1 MLEITLFLFNILLIV
16 VIIAVYI
23 KLSFMIKQQG
33 FQISV
38 LLKHDKEGFK
48 EAMSPAQRWTKARK
62 YRTSQNG
69 LIPSWNQPTET
80 LPYLGEA
87 SSERGDRSMS
97 YMLANESSINVA
109 NESGLN
115 NIADETGLNI
125 TNEEALKSGAG
136 AIGGSGYDSSVSVPD
151 TSSLPAETQTGVIN
165 TETADPT
172 NFSPNPRVSPSFLET
187 STTFAPNEGSQERY
201 RAKRH

>member
-16 VIIAVYI
+16 IIIAVYI

-69 LIPSWNQPTET
+69 LTPSWNQPTET
-80 LPYLGEA
+80 LPYLDEA
-87 SSERGDRSMS
+87 SSERGDRPMS
-97 YMLANESSINVA
+97 YMLSN
-109 NESGLN
+109 
-115 NIADETGLNI
+115 ETGLNI
-125 TNEEALKSGAG
+125 TNEDALKSGAG

-151 TSSLPAETQTGVIN
+151 TSGLPAETQTGVIN

>member
-16 VIIAVYI
+16 IIIATYI

-38 LLKHDKEGFK
+38 LLKHEKEGFK

-69 LIPSWNQPTET
+69 LMPSWNQPTES
-80 LPYLGEA
+80 LPYLSETT
-87 SSERGDRSMS
+87 SERGDRPMS
-97 YMLANESSINVA
+97 YMLPESS
-109 NESGLN
+109 
-115 NIADETGLNI
+115 TGLNI
-125 TNEEALKSGAG
+125 SSEEALKSGAG

-151 TSSLPAETQTGVIN
+151 TSGLPAETQTGVIN

-172 NFSPNPRVSPSFLET
+172 NFSPNPRVSPSFLDS

>member
-23 KLSFMIKQQG
+23 KLSYMIKQQG

-38 LLKHDKEGFK
+38 LLKHEKEGFK

-69 LIPSWNQPTET
+69 LTPSWNQPTET
-80 LPYLGEA
+80 LPYIDEA

-97 YMLANESSINVA
+97 YMLAEDSGSS
-109 NESGLN
+109 
-115 NIADETGLNI
+115 LNI

-151 TSSLPAETQTGVIN
+151 TSALPAETQTGVIN
-165 TETADPT
+165 TETSDPT